1 MLIKARYLKNGT
13 AAGREYTFLS
23 DIPVIP
29 GDTVEIGK
37 AQAIVTA
44 IDVPEEEVASF
55 RDKLKKINKKVIDPF
70 AFAIEASKDLNPG
83 ESKDFICPV
92 CGGKAYAE
100 RVKLNGHLHAK
111 CEKCGITVME

>member
-13 AAGREYTFLS
+13 ASGREYTFLS

-37 AQAIVTA
+37 AQAVVTA
-44 IDVPEEEVASF
+44 IDVSEEEVASF
-55 RDKLKKINKKVIDPF
+55 RDKLKKIDGKVSDPF
-70 AFAIEASKDLNPG
+70 DFAIEASKDLNPG

>member
-1 MLIKARYLKNGT
+1 M
-13 AAGREYTFLS
+13 
-23 DIPVIP
+23 
-29 GDTVEIGK
+29 
-37 AQAIVTA
+37 
-44 IDVPEEEVASF
+44 ASF
-55 RDKLKKINKKVIDPF
+55 RDKLKKIDKKVIDPF
-70 AFAIEASKDLNPG
+70 AFAIEASKDLNLG

>member
-1 MLIKARYLKNGT
+1 M
-13 AAGREYTFLS
+13 
-23 DIPVIP
+23 
-29 GDTVEIGK
+29 
-37 AQAIVTA
+37 
-44 IDVPEEEVASF
+44 
-55 RDKLKKINKKVIDPF
+55 IDPF

>member
-13 AAGREYTFLS
+13 ASGREYTFLS
-23 DIPVIP
+23 DVSVDL

-37 AQAIVTA
+37 AQAIVTD

-55 RDKLKKINKKVIDPF
+55 RDKLKKIDKKVIDPF

>member
-55 RDKLKKINKKVIDPF
+55 RDKLKKIDKKVIDPF